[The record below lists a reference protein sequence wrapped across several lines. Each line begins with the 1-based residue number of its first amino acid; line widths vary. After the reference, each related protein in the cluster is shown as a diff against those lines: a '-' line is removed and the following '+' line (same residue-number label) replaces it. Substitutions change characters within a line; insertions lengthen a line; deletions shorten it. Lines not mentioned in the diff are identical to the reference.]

1 MIKFIKDITLTI
13 LFTLILYI
21 FLTNSKLIIYSVN
34 NGINVFKKNV
44 LPSILPFFIL
54 TDILLKFNY
63 FNNLKKIIKLK
74 YINFFIVSIISGL
87 PSNAKYISD
96 MLKDNRI
103 TLKDASI
110 LLGMSFFP
118 NPMFVLGTTCTLFN
132 SRKPIIILLIIYL
145 STLLV
150 YIINYKCLD
159 NNDLIESQ
167 NKVKLFSLLKTSI
180 TNSFNS
186 LIVILGII
194 IIFSILT
201 NIIKYYFNLNS
212 VILSIISS
220 VLELTTGVKSISI
233 QSIPEVYKYT
243 LLSFALSSSG
253 LSVNMQALGILSNYK
268 INYKYYIKNKLLV
281 IILSTILTIIVFKNI

>member
-21 FLTNSKLIIYSVN
+21 FLTNSKLIISSVN
-34 NGINVFKKNV
+34 NGINVFTKSV
-44 LPSILPFFIL
+44 LPSLLPFFIL
-54 TDILLKFNY
+54 TDILLEFNY
-63 FNNLKKIIKLK
+63 FSNLKKIIKLK
-74 YINFFIVSIISGL
+74 YTNFFTVSIISGL
-87 PSNAKYISD
+87 PSNAKYLSD
-96 MLKDNRI
+96 MLRDKKI
-103 TLKDASI
+103 TLNDASR

-118 NPMFVLGTTCTLFN
+118 NPMFVIGTVCTLFN
-132 SRKPIIILLIIYL
+132 TRKPIIILLIIYL

-159 NNDLIESQ
+159 DNDLIDSQ

-180 TNSFNS
+180 TSSFNS

-212 VILSIISS
+212 VTSSVISS
-220 VLELTTGVKSISI
+220 ILELTTGVKSISI
-233 QSIPEVYKYT
+233 LSIPEVYKYT

-268 INYKYYIKNKLLV
+268 IDYKYYLKNKLLV
-281 IILSTILTIIVFKNI
+281 IILSTLLTFIVFKNI